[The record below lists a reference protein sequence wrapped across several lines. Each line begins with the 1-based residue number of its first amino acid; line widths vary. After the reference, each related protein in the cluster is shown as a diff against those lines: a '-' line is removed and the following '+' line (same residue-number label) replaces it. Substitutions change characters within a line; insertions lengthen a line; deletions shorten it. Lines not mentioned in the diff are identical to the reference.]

1 MSEILNDIER
11 ERLKRLLAEECTYQ
25 LDDDVM
31 DEFLSRMKLVKLKK
45 GDYVFDEGE
54 YNPSV

>member
-31 DEFLSRMKLVKLKK
+31 DEFLSRMKLVKLNK

>member
-1 MSEILNDIER
+1 
-11 ERLKRLLAEECTYQ
+11 
-25 LDDDVM
+25 M